1 MEFIRY
7 HAMQTS
13 IKLAEERGAFP
24 AITGSIYD
32 PAHLTWTPPI
42 PITPYERDFKRPSI
56 DWETISIGIKQH
68 GIRNAA
74 QTTIAPTGTIATVAG
89 CEGYGCEPVFALAY
103 IRHVNDNGHDLPLTY
118 ASPQFET
125 ALVEAGI
132 DEVTRTAIIE
142 EIMETGTCQGN
153 EAVPEQIQHVFAVSQ
168 DISAEEHVRMQA
180 AMQAFVD
187 NSLSKTVNFPSN
199 ATEDDVAT
207 AYKLA
212 WKLGCKGITVYVTG
226 SRQKVV
232 LETKATSK
240 EKEGLVMVEPVHAE
254 EHNEYQPGAEHVWS
268 ASKKPRPKRLRGYTY
283 TIGTPVGKAFVTVN
297 ENGGDHPFEVFI
309 STAKAGSETAAV
321 SEAIGRLISYLLRL
335 ASPVLPRERLKEI
348 VNQLSGIGG
357 GRSLGFGPNRVRS
370 LPDGV
375 AQTLAEYL
383 DDSEEYQEDA
393 AHGGNGNYGKYPV
406 RPSDITESL
415 PSATTVQPAFQIG
428 DLCPE
433 CGQAAVVNEE
443 GCRKCYACGY
453 SEC

>member
-1 MEFIRY
+1 ML
-7 HAMQTS
+7 TS

-24 AITGSIYD
+24 AIKSSIYD
-32 PAHLTWTPPI
+32 PEHVNWTPPH
-42 PITPYERDFKRPSI
+42 PITPYERNFMRPAV
-56 DWETISIGIKQH
+56 DWDTVVRGIESH

-103 IRHVNDNGHDLPLTY
+103 IRHVNDNGHDLPLAYT
-118 ASPQFET
+118 SPQFEN

-132 DEVTRTAIIE
+132 TDHERQVIVE
-142 EIMETGTCQGN
+142 QVMESGTCQEN
-153 EAVPEQIQHVFAVSQ
+153 EAVPEPIQHVFVVSQ
-168 DISAEEHVRMQA
+168 DISAEEHVRTQA

-187 NSLSKTVNFPSN
+187 NSLSKTVNFPAGAS
-199 ATEDDVAT
+199 EDEVAT
-207 AYKLA
+207 AYLLA

-232 LETKATSK
+232 LETKATSR
-240 EKEGLVMVEPVHAE
+240 EKELSLRAEHAPAAVQTNGEVDE
-254 EHNEYQPGAEHVWS
+254 EHQWS
-268 ASKKPRPKRLRGYTY
+268 ATKKPRPRRLRGYTY
-283 TIGTPVGKAFVTVN
+283 SISTPVGKAFVTIN
-297 ENGGDHPFEVFI
+297 ENGGDHPFEVFV

-348 VNQLSGIGG
+348 VKQLLGIGG

-383 DDSEEYQEDA
+383 DDSEEYQEA
-393 AHGGNGNYGKYPV
+393 AAYSGNGGYDKRPI
-406 RPSDITESL
+406 RPSDIADK
-415 PSATTVQPAFQIG
+415 PSTSVQPAFQIG